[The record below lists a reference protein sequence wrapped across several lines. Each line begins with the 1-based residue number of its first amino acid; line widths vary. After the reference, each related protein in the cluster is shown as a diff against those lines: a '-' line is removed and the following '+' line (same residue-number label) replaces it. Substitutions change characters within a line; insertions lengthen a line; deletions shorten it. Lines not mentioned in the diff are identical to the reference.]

1 MSIELTKGERFNL
14 SKESPNFSKIAIAL
28 GWQVRQTAQNCD
40 IDASVFMLAADGRI
54 PDEKYFV
61 FYNNLTSPDGAV
73 RHSGDSRKGQ
83 IDGDDE
89 TVYLDLSKINAAIQ
103 EIVFVVTI
111 HEGQEKNQSFSQV
124 ENAFIRLYN
133 SETLSELVRYNLN
146 QIFSQE
152 TALEFGRLYKKNGE
166 WRFQAVGQGYNA
178 GLQSFVD
185 KYYVENAVEKSSTAG
200 EKLDDAEVVRRFS
213 DRVDK
218 LLREEAIDQTA
229 LPASSEAVEQ
239 AAATPVNADTAE
251 SEEEAK
257 IDDSAL
263 ENLEP
268 AITAEEFLQRYN
280 QGERDFT
287 GVNLAG
293 VNLSGKSLVEVN
305 LSSANLRG
313 AELSQANLSVANLS
327 EANLC
332 DANLNKANLSSAQLG
347 KTQFINANL
356 SEVNLL
362 HANLSEANLSGVNLS
377 DVNLSPG
384 TNFSRANLSKANLT
398 GLNLRQTQ
406 WMNADLSNANLS
418 NTNLFVAN
426 LEGANLEGA
435 KLEQAL
441 CNAQTIF
448 PTGFDPVKAGAY
460 LIVADASLSNVNLA
474 GVDLNCFNLSE
485 ANLSGANL
493 TKANLE
499 AAKLLQANLS
509 AANLSQANLKGAD
522 LTTANLSEANL
533 SKANLRGAKLAVANL
548 SGANLKQA
556 NLEYAN
562 LLAADLSQTDLKDTK
577 LANANLSGANLTG
590 VNLVGVQLYSV
601 KLSGANLTEANLCG
615 SSLVQVDLSGATLS
629 SADLRG
635 TDLNC
640 TNLEKANLKGAN
652 LSGAVNLE
660 KAKLAGAIMPD
671 GTIHE

>member
-14 SKESPNFSKIAIAL
+14 SKETPNFSKIAIAL
-28 GWQVRQTAQNCD
+28 GWQVSQTAQNCD

-73 RHSGDSRKGQ
+73 RHSGDSKNGQ

-89 TVYLDLSKINAAIQ
+89 TVYVDLSKINSAIQ
-103 EIVFVVTI
+103 EIVFVVTL

-124 ENAFIRLYN
+124 TNAFIRLYN
-133 SETLSELVRYNLN
+133 RETLSELVRYNLN

-166 WRFQAVGQGYNA
+166 WRFQALGQGYNA

-185 KYYVENAVEKSSTAG
+185 KYYVENAVDKSSNAA

-213 DRVDK
+213 DRVDR
-218 LLREEAIDQTA
+218 LLREEAIGETPI
-229 LPASSEAVEQ
+229 PASSEAVEQ
-239 AAATPVNADTAE
+239 PAATPVNADTVE

-268 AITAEEFLQRYN
+268 AISAEEFLQRYN
-280 QGERDFT
+280 QGERDFV

-293 VNLSGKSLVEVN
+293 VNLSRQSLSEVN
-305 LSSANLRG
+305 LNSANFRG
-313 AELSQANLSVANLS
+313 AELSETKLSIINLS

-332 DANLNKANLSSAQLG
+332 HANFHKAHISSANLEKAQLL
-347 KTQFINANL
+347 NANL
-356 SEVNLL
+356 SEATL
-362 HANLSEANLSGVNLS
+362 HSVNLSEANLSGVNLS
-377 DVNLSPG
+377 IAHLLLGISFN
-384 TNFSRANLSKANLT
+384 RANLSKANLM
-398 GLNLRQTQ
+398 GLNLRKSHLT
-406 WMNADLSNANLS
+406 NADLSNANLS
-418 NTNLFVAN
+418 NTNLFEVN
-426 LEGANLEGA
+426 LEGANLEGT

-448 PTGFDPVKAGAY
+448 PKEFDPVKAGAY

-474 GVDLNCFNLSE
+474 GVDLSGFNLSE

-493 TKANLE
+493 TKAKLE
-499 AAKLLQANLS
+499 GAKLLQANLS
-509 AANLSQANLKGAD
+509 AANLSEANLNNAD

-562 LLAADLSQTDLKDTK
+562 LVAADMSNANLKDTRVGR
-577 LANANLSGANLTG
+577 ANFSEANLTG
-590 VNLVGVQLYSV
+590 VNLVGVVLDSIN
-601 KLSGANLTEANLCG
+601 LSRANLAEANLCG
-615 SSLVQVDLSGATLS
+615 SSLVSAILSGATLS

-635 TDLNC
+635 ANLSW

-652 LSGAVNLE
+652 LSGVAGLE
-660 KAKLAGAIMPD
+660 TAKLAGAIMPD

>member
-14 SKESPNFSKIAIAL
+14 SKETPNFSKIAIAL
-28 GWQVRQTAQNCD
+28 GWQVSQTAQNCD

-61 FYNNLTSPDGAV
+61 FYNNLTSPDGSV
-73 RHSGDSRKGQ
+73 RHSGDSRNGQ
-83 IDGDDE
+83 IEGDDE
-89 TVYLDLSKINAAIQ
+89 TVYLDLSKINSAIQ

-111 HEGQEKNQSFSQV
+111 HDGQEKNQSFSQV

-185 KYYVENAVEKSSTAG
+185 KYYVENAVEKSSNAD
-200 EKLDDAEVVRRFS
+200 EKVDDAEVVRRFS
-213 DRVDK
+213 DRVDR
-218 LLREEAIDQTA
+218 LLREEAIEETA
-229 LPASSEAVEQ
+229 IPASSEAVEQ
-239 AAATPVNADTAE
+239 SAATAANADTAE

-268 AITAEEFLQRYN
+268 AITAEDFWQRYN
-280 QGERDFT
+280 NKERNFT

-293 VNLSGKSLVEVN
+293 VNLSRTVLSQVNFSRAN
-305 LSSANLRG
+305 LSG
-313 AELSQANLSVANLS
+313 AELSETNLYFSNLS

-332 DANLNKANLSSAQLG
+332 HANLHQANLSSVNLE
-347 KTQFINANL
+347 KTQLLNANL
-356 SEVNLL
+356 SEVNLSNS
-362 HANLSEANLSGVNLS
+362 NLSEANLSGVNLS
-377 DVNLSPG
+377 KVHLLLG

-398 GLNLRQTQ
+398 GLNLREAKL
-406 WMNADLSNANLS
+406 MKADLSNANLS
-418 NTNLFVAN
+418 DTNLLKAN

-435 KLEQAL
+435 KLQQAL
-441 CNAQTIF
+441 YNAQTVF
-448 PTGFDPVKAGAY
+448 PRGFDPVKAGAC
-460 LIVADASLSNVNLA
+460 LIDSNASLQRANLA
-474 GVDLNCFNLSE
+474 GVDLSYVNLSQ

-493 TKANLE
+493 SNANLDR
-499 AAKLLQANLS
+499 ANLLQANLS
-509 AANLSQANLKGAD
+509 NTNLSRAILSSANLIAAD
-522 LTTANLSEANL
+522 LH
-533 SKANLRGAKLAVANL
+533 
-548 SGANLKQA
+548 GANLKSARTDSA
-556 NLEYAN
+556 NF
-562 LLAADLSQTDLKDTK
+562 
-577 LANANLSGANLTG
+577 SGANLTKI
-590 VNLVGVQLYSV
+590 NLVGGELHCN
-601 KLSGANLTEANLCG
+601 LSGAILSEGNLCG
-615 SSLVQVDLSGATLS
+615 ANLSYGNFSGADLT

-635 TDLNC
+635 ANLQN

-652 LSGAVNLE
+652 LSGVVNLE
-660 KAKLAGAIMPD
+660 TAKLAGAIMPD

>member
-14 SKESPNFSKIAIAL
+14 SKETPNFSKIAIAL
-28 GWQVRQTAQNCD
+28 GWQVSQTAQNCD

-73 RHSGDSRKGQ
+73 RHSGDSATGQ

-89 TVYLDLSKINAAIQ
+89 TVYVDLSKINSAIQ

-111 HEGQEKNQSFSQV
+111 HEGQQKNQSFSQV
-124 ENAFIRLYN
+124 TNAFIRLYN
-133 SETLSELVRYNLN
+133 SENLSELVRYNLN

-185 KYYVENAVEKSSTAG
+185 KYYVENAALKSSNAG
-200 EKLDDAEVVRRFS
+200 EKVDDAEVVRRFS
-213 DRVDK
+213 DRVDR
-218 LLREEAIDQTA
+218 LLREEAIDETA
-229 LPASSEAVEQ
+229 IPVSSEAVEQ
-239 AAATPVNADTAE
+239 PAATPVNADTVQ

-268 AITAEEFLQRYN
+268 AIGAEEFWQRYN
-280 QGERDFT
+280 QRERDFT

-293 VNLSGKSLVEVN
+293 VNLSRRVLSQVN
-305 LSSANLRG
+305 LSRANLSG
-313 AELSQANLSVANLS
+313 AELSETNFYASNLS

-332 DANLNKANLSSAQLG
+332 HANLHQANLSSVNLG
-347 KTQFINANL
+347 KTQLLNANL

-362 HANLSEANLSGVNLS
+362 YASLSEANLSGVNLS
-377 DVNLSPG
+377 KVHLLLG
-384 TNFSRANLSKANLT
+384 TNFSRTNLSKANLT
-398 GLNLRQTQ
+398 GLNLKKSKL
-406 WMNADLSNANLS
+406 MNADLSNANLS
-418 NTNLFVAN
+418 DTNLLMAN

-435 KLEQAL
+435 KLQQAL
-441 CNAQTIF
+441 YNAQTVF
-448 PTGFDPVKAGAY
+448 PRGFDPVKAGAC
-460 LIVADASLSNVNLA
+460 LIAPNVSLKEANLA
-474 GVDLNCFNLSE
+474 RRNLSDVNLSE

-493 TKANLE
+493 TKANLQG
-499 AAKLLQANLS
+499 AKLLQANL
-509 AANLSQANLKGAD
+509 NK
-522 LTTANLSEANL
+522 TNLSEANL
-533 SKANLRGAKLAVANL
+533 SSANLTAANLIGANLMQANLVSANLTAADL
-548 SGANLKQA
+548 SGANLKNTETSGA
-556 NLEYAN
+556 NF
-562 LLAADLSQTDLKDTK
+562 
-577 LANANLSGANLTG
+577 SGANLTK
-590 VNLVGVQLYSV
+590 VNLVGGTLQCNVSGAILTEGN
-601 KLSGANLTEANLCG
+601 LCGANLRYGNFTGA
-615 SSLVQVDLSGATLS
+615 DLT

-635 TDLNC
+635 ADLDN

-652 LSGAVNLE
+652 LSGVVNLE